1 MSTKEALDIYPG
13 FAKEVFGEPKSKLRM
28 LTRGGRFTFYSA
40 TRMELEIK
48 KIIAN
53 KLKEYDPQSTGEEVL
68 LDPHLEA
75 CKT

>member
-13 FAKEVFGEPKSKLRM
+13 FAKKVFGEPKSKLRM
-28 LTRGGRFTFYSA
+28 VIRGGRFTFYSA
-40 TRMELEIK
+40 TRMESEIK

-53 KLKEYDPQSTGEEVL
+53 KLKENNPQATGDEVM